1 MVNNGDPAHKMDV
14 RTDDRAV
21 QEVIHPVVRVHPAT
35 GRKALY
41 VNNTYTLRF
50 DGMTQ
55 EESEPLL
62 QFLYEH
68 AARRNSPAGSAG
80 ARRAGAVG
88 QPLHPAP
95 GDE

>member
-1 MVNNGDPAHKMDV
+1 
-14 RTDDRAV
+14 
-21 QEVIHPVVRVHPAT
+21 
-35 GRKALY
+35 
-41 VNNTYTLRF
+41 
-50 DGMTQ
+50 MTQ

-68 AARRNSPAGSAG
+68 AARPEFTCRFRWSE
-80 ARRAGAVG
+80 RAGAVG

>member
-1 MVNNGDPAHKMDV
+1 MYRAYDTLSDRLKQMLDGLNAVQRRAPYGSGGAVVNNGDPAHKMDV

-35 GRKALY
+35 AARRC
-41 VNNTYTLRF
+41 VNSTYTLRF

-62 QFLYEH
+62 QFL
-68 AARRNSPAGSAG
+68 
-80 ARRAGAVG
+80 
-88 QPLHPAP
+88 
-95 GDE
+95 